1 MQTESTGRVHRTGED
16 SYDLVLTR
24 RLAGSPREVW
34 ASFADAGQASA
45 WIGRWDGT
53 PEPGSGFGFQMLYEE
68 GQPTSQARLAECVP
82 RERLRVLMEDDGGSW
97 DLEVRLRDDDGGTRL
112 EFTQHLADP
121 APAEDTGPGWE
132 YYLDRLEAARSGDA
146 QPEFDQR
153 YLDQG
158 SYYAAQARDA
168 AAAPP
173 PA

>member
-1 MQTESTGRVHRTGED
+1 MQREPTGRVHRTGEH
-16 SYDLVLTR
+16 SYNLVLTR
-24 RLAGSPREVW
+24 RLAGTPSEVW
-34 ASFADAGQASA
+34 TTFADARQAAA

-53 PEPGSGFGFQMLYEE
+53 PGPGAEFDFQLLYEE
-68 GQPTSQARLAECVP
+68 GQPTSPARLSQCIP

-97 DLEVRLRDDDGGTRL
+97 DVEVRLRDDDGGTRL
-112 EFTQHLADP
+112 EFIQHLAVP

-132 YYLDRLEAARSGDA
+132 YYLDRLEAARAGA
-146 QPEFDQR
+146 APPEFDQH

-158 SYYAAQARDA
+158 PYYAAQARDA